1 LTVARDRKEKGWKND
16 FRSAQHGTSAFNGR
30 NETMTSLKNLWMVL
44 ISSVLVFSPAQGQ
57 SPIPSLN
64 EIVAKVQGQYDA
76 HGDFKADFVQESLL
90 KSLGRKQVSEG
101 AVFFKKPG
109 KMRWNYQ
116 KPFKQEIVSD
126 GKTLWSYR
134 PEEKQVLVSP
144 MSLAAQG
151 KVPSTFLAGLGNLKL
166 DFQVRWGKEP
176 SPQDN
181 YFLELTPN
189 EFQGSL
195 EKLFLLIDRENFRIL
210 QAKIQDVMGNTTQI
224 SFSKTQ
230 FDNRL
235 PDSLFTFTPPKG
247 VEVFQMPGASPP
259 GKTGK

>member
-1 LTVARDRKEKGWKND
+1 
-16 FRSAQHGTSAFNGR
+16 
-30 NETMTSLKNLWMVL
+30 MNLRTFWMIL
-44 ISSVLVFSPAQGQ
+44 IFSGLVFFPVQGRGQ
-57 SPIPSLN
+57 TISLN

-76 HGDFKADFVQESLL
+76 HGDFKADFVQESLV

-144 MSLAAQG
+144 MSQAAQG
-151 KVPSTFLAGLGNLKL
+151 KVPSTFLAGLGNLQI
-166 DFQVRWGKEP
+166 DFQIRWAKEP
-176 SPQDN
+176 SPQEP
-181 YFLELTPN
+181 YYLELTPN

-195 EKLFLLIDRENFRIL
+195 EKLFLLIDRENYRIL

-224 SFSKTQ
+224 SFSKIQ

-235 PDSLFTFTPPKG
+235 PDSLFAFAPPKG

>member
-1 LTVARDRKEKGWKND
+1 
-16 FRSAQHGTSAFNGR
+16 
-30 NETMTSLKNLWMVL
+30 MIL
-44 ISSVLVFSPAQGQ
+44 IFSGLVFFPVQGRSQ
-57 SPIPSLN
+57 TISLN

-76 HGDFKADFVQESLL
+76 HGDFKADFVQESLV

-144 MSLAAQG
+144 MSQAAQG
-151 KVPSTFLAGLGNLKL
+151 KVPSTFLAGLGNLQI
-166 DFQVRWGKEP
+166 DFQIRWAKEP
-176 SPQDN
+176 SPQEP
-181 YFLELTPN
+181 YYLELTPN

-195 EKLFLLIDRENFRIL
+195 EKLFLLIDRENYRIL

-224 SFSKTQ
+224 SFSKIQ

-235 PDSLFTFTPPKG
+235 PDSLFAFAPPKG

>member
-1 LTVARDRKEKGWKND
+1 MGRPVKVKIFFCWIGM
-16 FRSAQHGTSAFNGR
+16 AF
-30 NETMTSLKNLWMVL
+30 LVL
-44 ISSVLVFSPAQGQ
+44 YPAWGEGQ
-57 SPIPSLN
+57 TPSLD
-64 EIVAKVQGQYDA
+64 EIVTRVQQQYDTHA
-76 HGDFKADFVQESLL
+76 DFKADFVQESMVR
-90 KSLGRKQVSEG
+90 SLGRKQVSEG

-116 KPFKQEIVSD
+116 KPFNQEIVSD

-134 PEEKQVLVSP
+134 PEENQVLVSP
-144 MSLAAQG
+144 MSQAAQG
-151 KVPSTFLAGLGNLKL
+151 KVPSTFLAGLGNLQL
-166 DFQVRWGKEP
+166 DFQIRWGKEP
-176 SPQDN
+176 SPQDP

-195 EKLFLLIDRENFRIL
+195 EKLFLLIDRENYRIL
-210 QAKIQDVMGNTTQI
+210 QARIQDVMGNTTQI

-235 PDSLFTFTPPKG
+235 PDSLFAFTPPKG

-259 GKTGK
+259 GKAGK

>member
-1 LTVARDRKEKGWKND
+1 MTRL
-16 FRSAQHGTSAFNGR
+16 
-30 NETMTSLKNLWMVL
+30 TSLGVVL
-44 ISSVLVFSPAQGQ
+44 ISSVLVFSLAQGQ
-57 SPIPSLN
+57 SQIPSLN

-76 HGDFKADFVQESLL
+76 HGDFKADFVQESLV

-101 AVFFKKPG
+101 VVFFKKPG

-116 KPFKQEIVSD
+116 TPFKQEIVSD
-126 GKTLWSYR
+126 GKTLWSYH
-134 PEEKQVLVSP
+134 PEEKQVMVTP
-144 MSLAAQG
+144 MSQAAQG

-166 DFQVRWGKEP
+166 DFQVRWAKEP
-176 SPQDN
+176 SPQEN

-210 QAKIQDVMGNTTQI
+210 QAKIQDIMGNTTQI

-247 VEVFQMPGASPP
+247 VEVFQMPGVSPP

>member
-1 LTVARDRKEKGWKND
+1 
-16 FRSAQHGTSAFNGR
+16 
-30 NETMTSLKNLWMVL
+30 MIL
-44 ISSVLVFSPAQGQ
+44 IFSGLVFFPVQGRSQ
-57 SPIPSLN
+57 TISLN

-76 HGDFKADFVQESLL
+76 HGDFKADFVQESLV
-90 KSLGRKQVSEG
+90 KSLGRKQISEG

-144 MSLAAQG
+144 MSQAAQG
-151 KVPSTFLAGLGNLKL
+151 KVPSTFLAGLGNLQI
-166 DFQVRWGKEP
+166 DFQIRWAKEP
-176 SPQDN
+176 SPQEP
-181 YFLELTPN
+181 YYLELTPN

-195 EKLFLLIDRENFRIL
+195 EKLFLLIDRENYRIL

-224 SFSKTQ
+224 SFSKIQ

-235 PDSLFTFTPPKG
+235 PDSLFAFTPPKG

>member
-1 LTVARDRKEKGWKND
+1 MARL
-16 FRSAQHGTSAFNGR
+16 RS
-30 NETMTSLKNLWMVL
+30 LWGVL
-44 ISSVLVFSPAQGQ
+44 ISSVLVFSLAQGQ
-57 SPIPSLN
+57 SQIPSLN

-76 HGDFKADFVQESLL
+76 HGDFKADFVQESLV
-90 KSLGRKQVSEG
+90 KSLGKKQVSEG
-101 AVFFKKPG
+101 VVFFKKPG

-116 KPFKQEIVSD
+116 RPFKQEIVSD
-126 GKTLWSYR
+126 GKTLWSYH

-144 MSLAAQG
+144 MSQAAQG

-166 DFQVRWGKEP
+166 DFQARWGKEP
-176 SPQDN
+176 SPQEN

-224 SFSKTQ
+224 SFSKAQ

>member
-1 LTVARDRKEKGWKND
+1 MNPRT
-16 FRSAQHGTSAFNGR
+16 
-30 NETMTSLKNLWMVL
+30 LWMIL
-44 ISSVLVFSPAQGQ
+44 IFSALVFFPAPGQ
-57 SPIPSLN
+57 SQTPSLN
-64 EIVAKVQGQYDA
+64 EIVSKVQGQYDA
-76 HGDFKADFVQESLL
+76 HGDFKADFVQESLV

-101 AVFFKKPG
+101 VVFFKKPG

-144 MSLAAQG
+144 MSQAAQG

-166 DFQVRWGKEP
+166 DFQVRWGTEP
-176 SPQDN
+176 TPQDN

-189 EFQGSL
+189 ELQGSL
-195 EKLFLLIDRENFRIL
+195 EKLFLLIDREKYRIL
-210 QAKIQDVMGNTTQI
+210 QAKILDAMGNTTQI

-230 FDNRL
+230 FDTRL

-259 GKTGK
+259 AKTGK

>member
-1 LTVARDRKEKGWKND
+1 
-16 FRSAQHGTSAFNGR
+16 
-30 NETMTSLKNLWMVL
+30 MNLRTFWMIL
-44 ISSVLVFSPAQGQ
+44 IFSGLVFFPVQGRSQ
-57 SPIPSLN
+57 TISLN

-76 HGDFKADFVQESLL
+76 HGDFKADFVQESLV

-144 MSLAAQG
+144 MSQAAQG
-151 KVPSTFLAGLGNLKL
+151 KVPSTFLAGLGNLQI
-166 DFQVRWGKEP
+166 DFQIRWAKEP
-176 SPQDN
+176 SPQEP
-181 YFLELTPN
+181 YYLELTPN

-195 EKLFLLIDRENFRIL
+195 EKLFLLIDRENYRIL

-224 SFSKTQ
+224 SFSKIQ

-235 PDSLFTFTPPKG
+235 PDSLFAFAPPKG

>member
-1 LTVARDRKEKGWKND
+1 
-16 FRSAQHGTSAFNGR
+16 
-30 NETMTSLKNLWMVL
+30 MIL
-44 ISSVLVFSPAQGQ
+44 IFSGLVFFPFQGRSQ
-57 SPIPSLN
+57 TISLN

-76 HGDFKADFVQESLL
+76 HGDFKADFVQESLV
-90 KSLGRKQVSEG
+90 KSLGRKQISEG

-144 MSLAAQG
+144 MSQAAQG
-151 KVPSTFLAGLGNLKL
+151 KVPSTFLAGLGNLQI
-166 DFQVRWGKEP
+166 DFQIRWAKEP
-176 SPQDN
+176 SPQEP
-181 YFLELTPN
+181 YYLELTPN

-195 EKLFLLIDRENFRIL
+195 EKLFLLIDRENYRIL

-224 SFSKTQ
+224 SFSKIQ

-235 PDSLFTFTPPKG
+235 PDSLFAFTPPKG

>member
-1 LTVARDRKEKGWKND
+1 MRVKIFFCWIGIVFLVSYPAWGEGQTP
-16 FRSAQHGTSAFNGR
+16 
-30 NETMTSLKNLWMVL
+30 
-44 ISSVLVFSPAQGQ
+44 SVDQ
-57 SPIPSLN
+57 
-64 EIVAKVQGQYDA
+64 IVTRVQQQYDA
-76 HGDFKADFVQESLL
+76 HGDFKADFVQESLV

-101 AVFFKKPG
+101 VVFFKKPG

-116 KPFKQEIVSD
+116 NPLKQEIVSD
-126 GKTLWSYR
+126 GKTLWSYH
-134 PEEKQVLVSP
+134 PEEKQVLMSP
-144 MSLAAQG
+144 MSQAAQG

-176 SPQDN
+176 SPQEN

-210 QAKIQDVMGNTTQI
+210 QAKIQDIMGNTTQI
-224 SFSKTQ
+224 SFSKAQ

>member
-1 LTVARDRKEKGWKND
+1 LPASPEGNAGLQRK
-16 FRSAQHGTSAFNGR
+16 T
-30 NETMTSLKNLWMVL
+30 ETMIRLKSLWVAL

-57 SPIPSLN
+57 SQIPSLN

-76 HGDFKADFVQESLL
+76 HGDFKANFLQESMV

-101 AVFFKKPG
+101 VVFFKKPG

-144 MSLAAQG
+144 MSQAAQG
-151 KVPSTFLAGLGNLKL
+151 KVPSTFLAGLGNLKF

-181 YFLELTPN
+181 YFMELTPN

-210 QAKIQDVMGNTTQI
+210 QAKIQDIMGNTTQI
-224 SFSKTQ
+224 SFSKAQ

-247 VEVFQMPGASPP
+247 TEVFQMPGASPP

>member
-1 LTVARDRKEKGWKND
+1 
-16 FRSAQHGTSAFNGR
+16 
-30 NETMTSLKNLWMVL
+30 MMNLIMIW
-44 ISSVLVFSPAQGQ
+44 IILVFSAIICFPIQGRSQ
-57 SPIPSLN
+57 TPSLN
-64 EIVAKVQGQYDA
+64 EIVSKVQGQYDA
-76 HGDFKADFVQESLL
+76 HGDFKADFVQESLV

-101 AVFFKKPG
+101 VVFFKKPG

-134 PEEKQVLVSP
+134 PEEKQVLMSP
-144 MSLAAQG
+144 MSQAAQG
-151 KVPSTFLAGLGNLKL
+151 KVPSTFLAGLGNLQT
-166 DFQVRWGKEP
+166 DFQIRWGKEP
-176 SPQDN
+176 SPQDP

-195 EKLFLLIDRENFRIL
+195 EKLFLLVDRESYRIL

-235 PDSLFTFTPPKG
+235 ADSLFVFTPPKG

-259 GKTGK
+259 GKAGK

>member
-1 LTVARDRKEKGWKND
+1 M
-16 FRSAQHGTSAFNGR
+16 GR
-30 NETMTSLKNLWMVL
+30 WVRVKIFFCWIGIVF
-44 ISSVLVFSPAQGQ
+44 LVSYPAWGEGQ
-57 SPIPSLN
+57 TPSLDQ
-64 EIVAKVQGQYDA
+64 IVTRVQQQYDA
-76 HGDFKADFVQESLL
+76 HGDFKADFVQESLV

-101 AVFFKKPG
+101 VVFFKKPG

-144 MSLAAQG
+144 MSQAAQG

-210 QAKIQDVMGNTTQI
+210 QAKIQDIMGNTTQI
-224 SFSKTQ
+224 SFSKAQ